1 MTESR
6 QPAAFNILF
15 HWVASLAAAGVLAA
29 CGGGGG
35 GSELAGVG
43 TGGTGTVSSAVT
55 VGSIAGFGSVIVAG
69 VRFDDSTAR
78 VADEDG
84 HTRSRSDLR
93 LGMVTTITG
102 TADYVAGT
110 GKASQIVYGSEI
122 LGPIDS
128 VDLASGHFKVLG
140 ATVSV
145 KPTTVFDEGLAGI
158 PALHPGAV
166 VEVYGAYNAATGAYT
181 ATRIES
187 RLSVSRYRLRGPV
200 SGLNTSQR
208 RFVLSGVVIDYR
220 SVPDAQIAGLADGQI
235 LRVSATT
242 GPAAGVWRV
251 DTIEGARRAAL
262 ADGEA
267 KIEGSIA
274 TLLSSTGFVVDG
286 VTVDASSARIKGVL
300 AVGLRV
306 EAEGVVR
313 NGVLVAK
320 EVDLSDEGES
330 NDEAFDLTAVIEA
343 FDPVTQRFVLRGQA
357 VDASG
362 AVRFEGGS
370 RASLANGRKV
380 ELKGWFDASR
390 GVIVATLIHFED

>member
-1 MTESR
+1 M
-6 QPAAFNILF
+6 
-15 HWVASLAAAGVLAA
+15 
-29 CGGGGG
+29 
-35 GSELAGVG
+35 
-43 TGGTGTVSSAVT
+43 SSAVT
-55 VGSIAGFGSVIVAG
+55 VGSISGFGSVIVAG

-84 HTRSRSDLR
+84 NTRSRSDLR

-102 TADYVAGT
+102 TADYLAGT

-122 LGPIDS
+122 LGPVDS
-128 VDLASGHFKVLG
+128 IDLAGGRFTVLG

-145 KPTTVFDEGLAGI
+145 KPTTVFEEGLAGL
-158 PALHPGAV
+158 PVLRPGDV
-166 VEVYGAYNAATGAYT
+166 VEVYGVYNTATGAYT

-187 RLSVSRYRLRGPV
+187 RHSASRYRLRGPV

-208 RFVLSGVVIDYR
+208 RFVLAGVAIDYR
-220 SVPDAQIAGLADGQI
+220 PVPDTQVAGLADGQI
-235 LRVSATT
+235 LRVSAATV
-242 GPAAGVWRV
+242 PAAGVWRV
-251 DTIEGARRAAL
+251 DTLEGARRAVL

-286 VTVDASSARIKGVL
+286 VTVDASSARIKGIP

-306 EAEGVVR
+306 EAEGVAR

-330 NDEAFDLTAVIEA
+330 SDEAFDLTAVIEA
-343 FDPVTQRFVLRGQA
+343 FDPVAQRFVLRGQA

-370 RASLANGRKV
+370 RASLTNGRKV